1 MGLKLYFSAGM
12 ASAAA
17 TMFLLKRGSWA
28 FTAAL
33 TGLATG
39 ERFGDAEVPPAD
51 CWAGAP
57 AATAM
62 AATANHASLFQI
74 ISVLLP
80 AFFLPLPESILSRS
94 AANNLA
100 AARVRQTRLEGPARR
115 RTHFLP
121 RFPAPKRL
129 PPLSARHEA
138 YHQTP
143 HTASDPWPW
152 VAFWHLVA
160 PCGTWW
166 PGGPVSF
173 EPAPCE
179 EPRRYPPAPQFLSTR
194 APFCFILCRLHLC
207 RRSFCESSV
216 LHFLVCA
223 RRFFDHRFVSCRGA
237 NPRIHVPRN
246 ALAHD
251 RSHAR
256 RPDARCLRR
265 AERAQ
270 RFLHGC
276 GQRRRVEVGRLRPHL
291 ESHV

>member
-100 AARVRQTRLEGPARR
+100 AARVRQTNRADKQFGQPARSR
-115 RTHFLP
+115 AAAARNDSTKKSPSAGLVVVLFL
-121 RFPAPKRL
+121 FFL
-129 PPLSARHEA
+129 LSLLLRALL
-138 YHQTP
+138 
-143 HTASDPWPW
+143 
-152 VAFWHLVA
+152 LV
-160 PCGTWW
+160 
-166 PGGPVSF
+166 
-173 EPAPCE
+173 
-179 EPRRYPPAPQFLSTR
+179 
-194 APFCFILCRLHLC
+194 
-207 RRSFCESSV
+207 V
-216 LHFLVCA
+216 LLLGVL
-223 RRFFDHRFVSCRGA
+223 
-237 NPRIHVPRN
+237 RI
-246 ALAHD
+246 
-251 RSHAR
+251 
-256 RPDARCLRR
+256 RR
-265 AERAQ
+265 AGNTKEGCERQ
-270 RFLHGC
+270 
-276 GQRRRVEVGRLRPHL
+276 
-291 ESHV
+291 ST

>member
-100 AARVRQTRLEGPARR
+100 AARVRQTNRADKQFGQPARSR
-115 RTHFLP
+115 AAAARNDSTKKSPSAGLVVVLFL
-121 RFPAPKRL
+121 
-129 PPLSARHEA
+129 
-138 YHQTP
+138 
-143 HTASDPWPW
+143 
-152 VAFWHLVA
+152 
-160 PCGTWW
+160 G
-166 PGGPVSF
+166 
-173 EPAPCE
+173 
-179 EPRRYPPAPQFLSTR
+179 
-194 APFCFILCRLHLC
+194 
-207 RRSFCESSV
+207 V
-216 LHFLVCA
+216 L
-223 RRFFDHRFVSCRGA
+223 
-237 NPRIHVPRN
+237 RI
-246 ALAHD
+246 
-251 RSHAR
+251 
-256 RPDARCLRR
+256 RR
-265 AERAQ
+265 AGNTKEGCERQ
-270 RFLHGC
+270 
-276 GQRRRVEVGRLRPHL
+276 
-291 ESHV
+291 ST